1 MAKHETFKNKK
12 VKGVPNLK
20 GKWFGA
26 MLIARAAKVKAVAE
40 QTAKDAIDAAS
51 SEYLGVDARV
61 VDEEYVQIYGVA
73 GKVVKELGDTVLFK
87 IDGEPISH
95 KVRKDALEISSYLT
109 KPSVQKPLNLNKGD
123 KEILFAEFPD
133 LCKHLSEGMQMNSMA
148 SGDHL
153 KLLWWIIKR
162 DLI

>member
-1 MAKHETFKNKK
+1 MMKYETFNNKK
-12 VKGVPNLK
+12 IKGVPNLK

-73 GKVVKELGDTVLFK
+73 GKVVKELGDTVLLK
-87 IDGEPISH
+87 MTENQH
-95 KVRKDALEISSYLT
+95 LT
-109 KPSVQKPLNLNKGD
+109 KCAK
-123 KEILFAEFPD
+123 
-133 LCKHLSEGMQMNSMA
+133 M
-148 SGDHL
+148 
-153 KLLWWIIKR
+153 LWRSQVI
-162 DLI
+162 

>member
-1 MAKHETFKNKK
+1 MAKHETFKTKK
-12 VKGVPNLK
+12 VKGVPNPK

-73 GKVVKELGDTVLFK
+73 GKMRR
-87 IDGEPISH
+87 S
-95 KVRKDALEISSYLT
+95 LEILCCSRLTENQHLT
-109 KPSVQKPLNLNKGD
+109 KCAK
-123 KEILFAEFPD
+123 
-133 LCKHLSEGMQMNSMA
+133 M
-148 SGDHL
+148 
-153 KLLWWIIKR
+153 LWRSQVI
-162 DLI
+162 